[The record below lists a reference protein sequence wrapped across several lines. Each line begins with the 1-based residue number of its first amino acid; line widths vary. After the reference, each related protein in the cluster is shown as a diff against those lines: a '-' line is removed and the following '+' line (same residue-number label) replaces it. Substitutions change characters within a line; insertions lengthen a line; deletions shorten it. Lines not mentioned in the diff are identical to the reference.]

1 MSDVCKHG
9 SLARSCEICELEA
22 EVERLKQ
29 HITEIEQLHRE
40 HLEEV
45 EAASSDDC
53 DDSSEDLDDCRRN
66 DTLPA
71 VCANIVFDLTEPEGE
86 RRLREMLDAPKLK
99 LVLWGFDQYL
109 RNWIRYDPDNTFAG
123 GSVEEALERVRCYL
137 WESCE
142 DHGIRLDEE

>member
-1 MSDVCKHG
+1 
-9 SLARSCEICELEA
+9 LEA

-86 RRLREMLDAPKLK
+86 RRLREMLDAGKMRLA
-99 LVLWGFDQYL
+99 LWEFDNYL
-109 RNWIRYDPDNTFAG
+109 RDLIKYDPAKTDAILDELEM
-123 GSVEEALERVRCYL
+123 VRKALWNILDYQ
-137 WESCE
+137 
-142 DHGIRLDEE
+142 GIRLDED